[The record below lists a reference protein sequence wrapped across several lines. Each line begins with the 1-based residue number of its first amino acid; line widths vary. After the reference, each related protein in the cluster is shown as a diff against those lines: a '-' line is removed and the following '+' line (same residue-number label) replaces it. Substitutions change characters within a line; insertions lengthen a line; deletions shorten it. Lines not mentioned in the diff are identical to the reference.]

1 MQLPWGPGRKT
12 TLVGDEYV
20 LDWGALVPLVVHRTK
35 VQIIEAMCWV
45 NRPLS
50 ATELEQI
57 FDETM
62 SLSAISYHVVTLK
75 KWKVLKQVRR
85 RQVRGSMERFY
96 FFREA
101 VWKKTGGSSAG
112 GLPEAA

>member
-1 MQLPWGPGRKT
+1 M
-12 TLVGDEYV
+12 GDECA

-35 VQIIEAMCWV
+35 VQIVEAMRWI

-50 ATELEQI
+50 ATELEQV
-57 FDETM
+57 FDEKM

-75 KWKVLKQVRR
+75 KWKVLKQVRKR
-85 RQVRGSMERFY
+85 PVRGSTERFY

-101 VWKKTGGSSAG
+101 VWKKTGGSDAG
-112 GLPEAA
+112 GLTEAA

>member
-1 MQLPWGPGRKT
+1 
-12 TLVGDEYV
+12 VGDEYV
-20 LDWGALVPLVVHRTK
+20 LDWSALVPLVVHRTK

-62 SLSAISYHVVTLK
+62 SLSSISYHVVTLK
-75 KWKVLKQVRR
+75 KWKVLKQVRAR
-85 RQVRGSMERFY
+85 PVRGSTERFY
-96 FFREA
+96 FFRET
-101 VWKKTGGSSAG
+101 VWKKAGGSSAE
-112 GLPEAA
+112 GLTGAA